1 MLPRNTGK
9 GQEEVKLMMA
19 PMIDIVFLLLVF
31 FIMTFKI
38 VAPEGDFNIRMPLSA
53 PSEGQPNELQLP
65 PIKVRLTA
73 SASGNL
79 SGIYFGESRMDNF
92 RQLQEEIID
101 IVGDDTGPGS
111 TAEDTEV
118 ELDCDD
124 NLKFR
129 HTIDAI
135 TAVSGDVRDGQVFK
149 LIEKIKLTPPP
160 E

>member
-79 SGIYFGESRMDNF
+79 SGIYFGENRMENF